1 MATITAESIIERAT
15 IIIQDETGTRWP
27 SEELLKWLN
36 DGQRE
41 VVMLKPD
48 AYAQNESV
56 ALDTGTKQSL
66 PADGISLIDV
76 VRNMGVDGS
85 TPGKVIRLIDRRILD
100 DQHPDWHSVDQ
111 VGDVDHYAFDQRDP
125 RHFYV
130 WPPADGTSQVE
141 VIYSAAPTE
150 ILVASNTISLDD
162 VYANALLDYIL
173 YRAYSK
179 DADYTGNAQRA
190 LAARAS
196 FMQSLGRQDIAEA
209 VYNPNIPQQ
218 ARTGNMMTTPSGGQ

>member
-1 MATITAESIIERAT
+1 MPTVTAEAILGRAAT
-15 IIIQDETGTRWP
+15 IIQDETGTRWP
-27 SEELLKWLN
+27 PEELLKWLN

-56 ALDTGTKQSL
+56 ALVSGTKQTI
-66 PADGISLIDV
+66 PANGIALIDV
-76 VRNMGVDGS
+76 VRNMGTTGT
-85 TPGKVIRLIDRRILD
+85 TPGKVVRLIDRRILD

-111 VGDVDHYAFDQRDP
+111 VREVDHYVFDQRDP

-130 WPPADGTSQVE
+130 WPPANGSTQVE
-141 VIYSAAPTE
+141 AIYSAAPTE
-150 ILVASNTISLDD
+150 ISAATSTITLDD

-190 LAARAS
+190 MAARAS
-196 FMQSLGRQDIAEA
+196 FLQSLGRQDTAEA